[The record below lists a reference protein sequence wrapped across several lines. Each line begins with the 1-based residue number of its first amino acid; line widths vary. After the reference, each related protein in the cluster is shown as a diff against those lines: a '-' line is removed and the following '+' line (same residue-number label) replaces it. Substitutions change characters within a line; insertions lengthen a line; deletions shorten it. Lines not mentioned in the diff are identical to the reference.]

1 MEMKNDNS
9 QLQLVAQAINGDM
22 QALNILL
29 DKQKNHI
36 YAIAFALLKNKQDAE
51 DAMQQTLITVWQ
63 SIGSLENPAV
73 FDNWLYRITYTRSL
87 NILKARKNKEMILE
101 NDIGDIPQAAFLES
115 ELMLPQAY
123 AERNDLRQ
131 RLFEIIDSLSAV
143 QRETIVLHYF
153 HDKSVAE
160 IAQIMECSPGTV
172 KSRLY
177 LARNT
182 IRTEIEAQEK
192 KSGEKFFGVA
202 VGMVPIGKFVSDN
215 VSNNLLSPWETA
227 QVFNTARRTAF
238 AGQAVSTGHGAAQAG
253 KSAAAA
259 AAKRGVSTAV
269 KIAVAAIG
277 TVVVASVAGIVL
289 ANVWQQPPKAE
300 TAPATTTAAETTA
313 VPTTQPDT
321 APTTAP
327 TTQAPTEPDYTQAYK
342 AYKGILE
349 ENGDLI
355 QEYKWQFNT
364 DGRESRQVAFADI
377 MGDKTPEL
385 IYVYGTS
392 NRFFKFA
399 NLIVYTYSG
408 GKAQLA
414 FSDNDDPQIQSYA
427 QTYSSYMMFQTNDD
441 KHLYYTNYYGT
452 VGEYYKVFRLKES
465 NGRLTRETIVE
476 QKYSAFGGPSA
487 DTSGKVNQ
495 EDVGYNAADIYKFKL
510 FDKMS
515 QLIMYSDHNPASYQR
530 YLSFDKCIAMTY
542 ANALSWLDEQTG
554 TEAQTVDYSAVAAT
568 YSTTYSRH
576 YRSVLTINKDGTFI
590 NEYYFNPDESKIP
603 GEKNSEAVYSLCRGR
618 LSDYTQTKDYTYI
631 FKVTDITYDYP
642 VGESGD
648 VTYTEK
654 GTTHKMHA
662 KFVKNPFETGE
673 IMTLY
678 AKGTKPSNMNQSH
691 FTSYVFPE
699 NPKTSAR
706 ATQPTT
712 KNMIFIP
719 NQSLYVVF
727 YEKTE

>member
-1 MEMKNDNS
+1 MKNDNS

-143 QRETIVLHYF
+143 QRETVVLHYF

-192 KSGEKFFGVA
+192 KSGQKFFGVA

-215 VSNNLLSPWETA
+215 VSNNLLSPWESA

-238 AGQAVSTGHGAAQAG
+238 AGQAFSTGHGAAQAG
-253 KSAAAA
+253 KSAAGAA
-259 AAKRGVSTAV
+259 VKKGVPTAV

-277 TVVVASVAGIVL
+277 TAVVASTAGIAL
-289 ANVWQQPPKAE
+289 ANVWWQPPKAE
-300 TAPATTTAAETTA
+300 TAPATTATVETTA
-313 VPTTQPDT
+313 VPTTQPGI
-321 APTTAP
+321 APTTVPA
-327 TTQAPTEPDYTQAYK
+327 TQAPTEPDYTAAFK

-349 ENGDLI
+349 DNGELI
-355 QEYKWQFNT
+355 QTYNWQFDT

-385 IYVYGTS
+385 IYVYGTK
-392 NRFFKFA
+392 NDIFTYA
-399 NLIVYTYSG
+399 NLMIYTYGAGEARLVYSETG
-408 GKAQLA
+408 DEHIHSHAQG
-414 FSDNDDPQIQSYA
+414 Y
-427 QTYSSYMMFQTNDD
+427 TGYMMFQTNDGKD
-441 KHLYYTNYYGT
+441 LYYTNYHGT
-452 VGEYYKVFRLKES
+452 VGERYDVFRLKES
-465 NGRLTRETIVE
+465 NGILTKETVVQQE
-476 QKYSAFGGPSA
+476 YAAFDGRSAV
-487 DTSGKVNQ
+487 TSGKVNQ
-495 EDVGYNAADIYKFKL
+495 EDVGYDAADIYKFKL

-542 ANALSWLDEQTG
+542 AKALSWLDEQTG
-554 TEAQTVDYSAVAAT
+554 AEAQAVDYSAVATT

-576 YRSVLTINKDGTFI
+576 YTSVLTINKDGTFK
-590 NEYYFNPDESKIP
+590 NEYYFNPEESKIP

-618 LSDYTQTKDYTYI
+618 LSDYTQTKDYTYN

-673 IMTLY
+673 VMTLY
-678 AKGTKPSNMNQSH
+678 AKGIKPSNMNQSH

-719 NQSLYVVF
+719 YHSQSIVF